1 MRQQLAGNALTAMCR
16 VDGDIQNLH
25 ITVHDHTAGKAQQ
38 LAVVVCHP
46 PTTRRSDVLAQ
57 FGQEHA
63 RRPCLVSGTFKAGS
77 LQRACALGIRRAH
90 GTELQMTTGELIG
103 NTRNFA
109 LRTLGKTKTLALVF
123 LGIRKARVNRQDAGR
138 IAVTRSVREQQALA
152 RRPPQVALHA
162 AGGLVLTQ
170 QLAIAHETV
179 TGQLNLAP
187 VRCLAPL
194 IERHG
199 GLDHVFALKLTL
211 GTLIDQHI
219 QRRIYLTAHSIGQD
233 TKLAAHASLPR
244 RPSASVERRHA
255 QQRNIGT
262 TREALGSGDADAHT
276 RKGPRAAADHIATNI
291 AAIQTGLSQHAI
303 NGIHELNVGVTATH
317 VVATHELRLTR
328 LPINPACRA
337 GKHVSRGIERHHQRV
352 VVMQAHLVQPYQSN
366 GKAPLRGHRAPQ
378 ALSFAHRCRPH
389 HA

>member
-1 MRQQLAGNALTAMCR
+1 M
-16 VDGDIQNLH
+16 
-25 ITVHDHTAGKAQQ
+25 
-38 LAVVVCHP
+38 
-46 PTTRRSDVLAQ
+46 
-57 FGQEHA
+57 
-63 RRPCLVSGTFKAGS
+63 
-77 LQRACALGIRRAH
+77 
-90 GTELQMTTGELIG
+90 
-103 NTRNFA
+103 
-109 LRTLGKTKTLALVF
+109 
-123 LGIRKARVNRQDAGR
+123 
-138 IAVTRSVREQQALA
+138 
-152 RRPPQVALHA
+152 
-162 AGGLVLTQ
+162 
-170 QLAIAHETV
+170 
-179 TGQLNLAP
+179 
-187 VRCLAPL
+187 
-194 IERHG
+194 
-199 GLDHVFALKLTL
+199 FALKLTL

-262 TREALGSGDADAHT
+262 TREALGSGDADAHA
-276 RKGPRAAADHIATNI
+276 RKRPRAAADHVATNI

-317 VVATHELRLTR
+317 VVATHELRLAR

-337 GKHVSRGIERHHQRV
+337 GKHVGRGIERHHQRV